1 MRTLRILSV
10 IAIFA
15 MLSTMVFAAPPLPPT
30 PWSAIGSIHIPVV
43 MDIVPV
49 ASLRL
54 NGAIIKLYPTEGG
67 DVGDYSGCA
76 SPMPVLQS
84 NIPVEVWA
92 TVEPVAPDV
101 TSHDNCW
108 VVIQGDDWGNDWDHL
123 SRADFDPEYT
133 AGGVGINVCV
143 LFRHVNMAMRP
154 EGFNE
159 RVGTVT
165 LTVTPD

>member
-15 MLSTMVFAAPPLPPT
+15 MLSTMVFALPPT
-30 PWSAIGSIHIPVV
+30 PWGAIGTIYIPVV

-49 ASLRL
+49 ASLSL
-54 NGAIIKLYPTEGG
+54 NGAVIKLEPVVGG
-67 DVGDYSGCA
+67 DVGDFSGCA
-76 SPMPVLQS
+76 NPMPVLQS
-84 NIPVEVWA
+84 NIPVEVFA

-101 TSHDNCW
+101 TDQDNCW
-108 VVIQGDDWGNDWDHL
+108 VVIQGDDHGNDWSHL
-123 SRADFDPEYT
+123 SMADFDPEYIG
-133 AGGVGINVCV
+133 GGVGINVCV
-143 LFRHVNMAMRP
+143 LFRKVNMAMRP
-154 EGFNE
+154 EGLNE